1 MADLERHWNTPAG
14 FQSAV
19 ESAVP
24 LPQIYNSLK
33 DSKQT
38 LVPVGGPRSKQL
50 TWYECGP
57 TVYDSAHMG
66 HARNY
71 VTFDIVRRI
80 LEDYFGYS
88 ILYVMNVTDVD
99 DKIIRRAKRNYLLKQ
114 YQDQHTDASQVHMH
128 EDCLHLLWPKDLTVT
143 RISAVHFS
151 RFYQMSS
158 QRCQAALLPKA
169 NNWPKPPL
177 EQRAQETKPK

>member
-1 MADLERHWNTPAG
+1 MADIERHWNTPSG
-14 FQSAV
+14 FKAAV

-38 LVPVGGPRSKQL
+38 LVPVGGPCSRQL

-80 LEDYFGYS
+80 LEDYF
-88 ILYVMNVTDVD
+88 D
-99 DKIIRRAKRNYLLKQ
+99 
-114 YQDQHTDASQVHMH
+114 
-128 EDCLHLLWPKDLTVT
+128 
-143 RISAVHFS
+143 
-151 RFYQMSS
+151 
-158 QRCQAALLPKA
+158 
-169 NNWPKPPL
+169 
-177 EQRAQETKPK
+177 